1 MQRGVISRLEPD
13 QGYGYLVRPT
23 FGSSEIA
30 FRASALDGLTLEQL
44 QIGQPVEFELAADM
58 RRGPRAEQVRVIE
71 D

>member
-23 FGSSEIA
+23 FGGVEIA
-30 FRASALDGLTLEQL
+30 FRATALDGLSLEQL
-44 QIGQPVEFELAADM
+44 RIGQPVEFELASDM
-58 RRGPRAEQVRVIE
+58 RRGPRAEQVRVVE